1 MPLNI
6 GSQFHRKTIR
16 HIVMKSLQPDP
27 EFSGSFRFIVAQIM
41 TQYSQPNVQK
51 PEQPD
56 ALISGTVTAMRTIG
70 YPVKPVRNRTAFGVR
85 DTQNDSA
92 VMLKVNHDN
101 AMTLTPPYSRTKLL
115 AAALMRCSPP
125 RSCAARRRAHALLDH
140 EFKGRPKRCPPR
152 RRTGHRQNEPY
163 KDKSKIL

>member
-41 TQYSQPNVQK
+41 TRFSQPIVQK
-51 PEQPD
+51 PEQLD

-85 DTQNDSA
+85 DTQHDSA
-92 VMLKVNHDN
+92 VMLEVNHDN

-115 AAALMRCSPP
+115 AAALMRCSTTSSKGGLNAV
-125 RSCAARRRAHALLDH
+125 RSSGAQATAKTNRRKTNQKSYDH
-140 EFKGRPKRCPPR
+140 K
-152 RRTGHRQNEPY
+152 N
-163 KDKSKIL
+163 

>member
-6 GSQFHRKTIR
+6 GAQFHRKTIR
-16 HIVMKSLQPDP
+16 NVVMKSLQPDA

-41 TQYSQPNVQK
+41 TQFSQPIVQK
-51 PEQPD
+51 PEQPN

-70 YPVKPVRNRTAFGVR
+70 YPVKPVRNQTAFNVSI
-85 DTQNDSA
+85 TQNDSA

-115 AAALMRCSPP
+115 AASLMRCSTTSSKGGLNAG
-125 RSCAARRRAHALLDH
+125 RSGGARAAANTIRA
-140 EFKGRPKRCPPR
+140 K
-152 RRTGHRQNEPY
+152 TNQ
-163 KDKSKIL
+163 KSYEHKN

>member
-16 HIVMKSLQPDP
+16 HVVMKSLQPDP
-27 EFSGSFRFIVAQIM
+27 EFSGSFRFIVAQILP
-41 TQYSQPNVQK
+41 QFSQPNVQK

-70 YPVKPVRNRTAFGVR
+70 YPVKPVGNRTAFGVR

-92 VMLKVNHDN
+92 VMLEVNHDN

-115 AAALMRCSPP
+115 AAVLMRCSTTSSKGGLNAVRPGG
-125 RSCAARRRAHALLDH
+125 AQATAKTNRRKTNQKSYDH
-140 EFKGRPKRCPPR
+140 K
-152 RRTGHRQNEPY
+152 N
-163 KDKSKIL
+163 

>member
-27 EFSGSFRFIVAQIM
+27 EFSGNFRFIMAQTM
-41 TQYSQPNVQK
+41 THFLQLIVQK

-70 YPVKPVRNRTAFGVR
+70 HPMKPVRNVTVFGVGV
-85 DTQNDSA
+85 TQNGSA
-92 VMLKVNHDN
+92 FMLRVIHANG
-101 AMTLTPPYSRTKLL
+101 MTLTPPWAGKET
-115 AAALMRCSPP
+115 
-125 RSCAARRRAHALLDH
+125 ARRRAQLWR
-140 EFKGRPKRCPPR
+140 GRKPAGEPNAVGKKAATLTAEKRN
-152 RRTGHRQNEPY
+152 GVV
-163 KDKSKIL
+163 

>member
-6 GSQFHRKTIR
+6 VSQFHRKTIR

-41 TQYSQPNVQK
+41 TQFSQPIVQK

-56 ALISGTVTAMRTIG
+56 ALISGTVTAMRTIS
-70 YPVKPVRNRTAFGVR
+70 YPVKPVTNQTAFNVSI
-85 DTQNDSA
+85 TQNDSA
-92 VMLKVNHDN
+92 VMLEVNHGN

-115 AAALMRCSPP
+115 AAALMRCSTTSSKGGLNAVRPGG
-125 RSCAARRRAHALLDH
+125 AQATAKTNRRKTNQKSYDH
-140 EFKGRPKRCPPR
+140 K
-152 RRTGHRQNEPY
+152 N
-163 KDKSKIL
+163 